1 MKACKDCGFI
11 VKVDNKC
18 PACGSNELSEK
29 FQGIVI
35 IFDAEKSE
43 VARAED
49 DRAVRS
55 RRRQDEG

>member
-1 MKACKDCGFI
+1 MKACKSCNLI

-43 VARAED
+43 VAKYLGKKAPGEYALKVD
-49 DRAVRS
+49 
-55 RRRQDEG
+55 